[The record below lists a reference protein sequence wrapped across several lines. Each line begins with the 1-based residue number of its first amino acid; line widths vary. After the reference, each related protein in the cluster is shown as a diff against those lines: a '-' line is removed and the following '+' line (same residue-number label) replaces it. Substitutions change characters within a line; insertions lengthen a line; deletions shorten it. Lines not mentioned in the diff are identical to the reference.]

1 MVALPSALLPMSAN
15 AQAQASNNVIQISS
29 TKNASIKIAKGKPK
43 TIKTNVPFYEIVIG
57 DPEIANVN
65 PLTDRSFYV
74 LGNNLGTTGIALF
87 DENKQLVGTVDIEVT
102 LDTDQLAST
111 IRDSVPGADIKVS
124 SANGR
129 VVLSGSA
136 DDAVAA
142 DKATKIATEFSGEE
156 EVINS
161 VNISSSQQVQ
171 LNVRFVEINRQVGQE
186 LGTQIAAAYVG
197 QAARIGF
204 NSDPHCV
211 DQRAGRPDHRRL
223 LTNGLSI
230 DVAIKAL
237 EDRGVARRL
246 AEPNLIARSGQKASF
261 LAGGEFPIPVSED
274 DGKITVNY
282 KKFGVSLDFT
292 PTVLQDGLIS
302 LDIAPEVSSIDT
314 SASYKI
320 GDISVPGFI
329 VRRAQTSIDLKNGQ
343 SFMIA
348 GLLQTQNDMTTQ
360 RIPGLGKLPVLGPL
374 FSSKA
379 YQRRETDLVIIV
391 TPYLVKPIDPSKK
404 LLVPTDGT
412 LPASNVDYFL
422 GNNEEI
428 KRFPTAAVAFA
439 GARSAAGADV
449 RPFPRPAEG
458 MSHAAKRSPLPI
470 RSASP
475 RGCGL
480 QRRISAAPTA

>member
-1 MVALPSALLPMSAN
+1 MTLALLPAMAAAKRN
-15 AQAQASNNVIQISS
+15 RAATSS
-29 TKNASIKIAKGKPK
+29 RSRRPRTTSIKIAKGKPK

-65 PLTDRSFYV
+65 PLTDSSFYV

-111 IRDSVPGADIKVS
+111 IRDSVPGADIKVK

-142 DKATKIATEFSGEE
+142 DKATQDRDRVFRRGKGD
-156 EVINS
+156 
-161 VNISSSQQVQ
+161 Q
-171 LNVRFVEINRQVGQE
+171 LGQH
-186 LGTQIAAAYVG
+186 LVLAAGPA
-197 QAARIGF
+197 QR
-204 NSDPHCV
+204 PLRR
-211 DQRAGRPDHRRL
+211 DQPPGRPGTRHANRAPPITGRTAASPSTPIRGPRARL
-223 LTNGLSI
+223 PAGQLIGALLSNGLSI

-274 DGKITVNY
+274 DGKITVTY

-302 LDIAPEVSSIDT
+302 LDIAPEVSSIDA

-320 GDISVPGFI
+320 GNISIPGFI
-329 VRRAQTSIDLKNGQ
+329 VRRA
-343 SFMIA
+343 
-348 GLLQTQNDMTTQ
+348 
-360 RIPGLGKLPVLGPL
+360 
-374 FSSKA
+374 
-379 YQRRETDLVIIV
+379 RR
-391 TPYLVKPIDPSKK
+391 
-404 LLVPTDGT
+404 
-412 LPASNVDYFL
+412 
-422 GNNEEI
+422 
-428 KRFPTAAVAFA
+428 
-439 GARSAAGADV
+439 RS
-449 RPFPRPAEG
+449 
-458 MSHAAKRSPLPI
+458 
-470 RSASP
+470 
-475 RGCGL
+475 
-480 QRRISAAPTA
+480 T